1 MGFSTLFLPILDVVV
16 VIIILGKGEI
26 DLGNFELRLLSI
38 NFT

>member
-1 MGFSTLFLPILDVVV
+1 MGFSTLFLPTLDVVV